1 MPIYEYKCRECDL
14 VFEVLKRSTSVE
26 QKSERCPGCG
36 GEDTEKLFSSFAG
49 MVPVAAGGGCPA
61 AGGGGGAGGCGGSGG
76 FS

>member
-14 VFEVLKRSTSVE
+14 VFEVLKRSTRSEETVE
-26 QKSERCPGCG
+26 LCPGCG
-36 GEDTEKLFSSFAG
+36 SEGTDKLFSSFAG

-61 AGGGGGAGGCGGSGG
+61 AGGGGGCPSAGGSGG